1 LDCRDLGHWDLDH
14 EQLIAP
20 CDVIPISDDDDDDT
34 WILSGFPWSTK
45 RTDCVDMSRYKRAR
59 KWSVMN
65 ASAKSTRMKS
75 LRGDELIMVA
85 NNENNEHENMI
96 WQIQGC
102 LEHE

>member
-1 LDCRDLGHWDLDH
+1 
-14 EQLIAP
+14 
-20 CDVIPISDDDDDDT
+20 
-34 WILSGFPWSTK
+34 
-45 RTDCVDMSRYKRAR
+45 MSRYKRAR